1 MATRTTIFAEDM
13 TDEMTELALAT
24 SREAFNLTNYQ
35 GKVYTTIAQHIRFHF
50 EKAYGKGWNVVVG
63 RSFGAYVT
71 HEIKTYMY
79 FSVVPGVCIL
89 IWRA

>member
-1 MATRTTIFAEDM
+1 MGTRTTIFAEDM
-13 TDEMTELALAT
+13 TDEMTELALSA
-24 SREAFNLTNYQ
+24 SRDAFNLTNFP
-35 GKVYTTIAQHIRFHF
+35 GKVYTTIAQSIRQVF
-50 EKAYGKGWNVVVG
+50 EKAYGKGWNVIVG

>member
-1 MATRTTIFAEDM
+1 MAQRIQVFAEDM
-13 TDEMTELALAT
+13 SDEMTQLAHTSAT
-24 SREAFNLTNYQ
+24 EAFNLTNYQ
-35 GKVYTTIAQHIRFHF
+35 GKVYSTIANFIRNTF
-50 EKAYGKGWNVVVG
+50 ERAYGKGWNCIVG